1 MRILFLTQ
9 YFPPETGAA
18 QNRLSDLAA
27 RLAAAGHE
35 VVVLTALPS
44 YPKGE
49 IFDGYRGRFVVT
61 EDEHPYRIVRIW
73 TIVTKNKDFLR
84 RMLNYLSFAI
94 LALIVGTFKVAKTD
108 VLYVESPPLFLA
120 VSGFILGKLKQAKF
134 VLNVSDLWPE
144 SAIALG
150 ILRNSWLIRLATRV
164 EEELYHRAS
173 LITGQTQ
180 GIIDSIRSR
189 CPQTAPLLLTNGV
202 SPEFLR
208 SVEVAR
214 GVRERT
220 RKEFRF
226 GSRLIAAYTGVHG
239 LAQGLDAI
247 ICAAEILKE
256 HEGIQFLFLGDGP
269 EKTRLQA
276 AAIDKKLNN
285 VRFLDTE
292 PSSRMPEMLTAI
304 DISLVVLKRHDLFRG
319 ALPSKLFEAMGAG
332 VPVIVGIDGEAR
344 SLVELSGGGLVVEP
358 DNPGELAR
366 AVLLLHGDPAL
377 RQSLGARGRAYIR
390 EFYNRE
396 KITQQLER
404 SLTHLTAGQEVVVE
418 EGKSPTGLESSEDPV
433 EVAGPY
439 NKQKDESGH
448 TFLFMS
454 F

>member
-27 RLAAAGHE
+27 RLSAAGHE

-44 YPKGE
+44 YPQGR
-49 IFDGYRGRFVVT
+49 IFDEYKDRFLVT
-61 EDEHPYRIVRIW
+61 EKENGYRIVRIW
-73 TIVTKNKDFLR
+73 SIVTNNKDFLR
-84 RMLNYLSFAI
+84 RILAYVSFAI
-94 LALIVGTFKVAKTD
+94 LALIVGVFKAENTD

-120 VSGFILGKLKQAKF
+120 ITGLVLGKLKHAKF

-144 SAIALG
+144 SAVALG
-150 ILRNSWLIRLATRV
+150 ILRDPWLVRWATRV
-164 EEELYHRAS
+164 EEHLYRRAS
-173 LITGQTQ
+173 LVTAQTQ
-180 GIIDSIRSR
+180 GIINSIRRR

-202 SPEFLR
+202 SPEFLAN
-208 SVEVAR
+208 VEVAR
-214 GVRERT
+214 AAREKT
-220 RKEFRF
+220 RKEFGF
-226 GSRLIAAYTGVHG
+226 GSRLIVAYTGVHG

-256 HEGIQFLFLGDGP
+256 HDGIQFLFLGDGP

-276 AAIDKKLNN
+276 VSIDKKLNN

-292 PSSRMPEMLTAI
+292 PASRMPEILTAI
-304 DISLVVLKRHDLFRG
+304 DISLVPLKRHDLFRG
-319 ALPSKLFEAMGAG
+319 ALPSKLFEAMGSG

-358 DNPGELAR
+358 DNSEDLAR
-366 AVLLLHGDPAL
+366 AVLLLHGDPTL
-377 RQSLGARGRAYIR
+377 RQSLGARGRAYIH

-404 SLTHLTAGQEVVVE
+404 SLSRLAAGQEAVVE
-418 EGKSPTGLESSEDPV
+418 ERKSSTGLESSEEAV
-433 EVAGPY
+433 EVVGTY
-439 NKQKDESGH
+439 HNK
-448 TFLFMS
+448 
-454 F
+454 